1 VRGESFTQNSALIQ
15 HQTTHKAEKSGSV

>member
-1 VRGESFTQNSALIQ
+1 VHGESFTQNSALIQ